1 MNDILLLPPPPPKTP
16 KRKRH
21 RKNQQSHSVTDGAA
35 APAIVTQPG
44 CVAQTRCQESCH
56 ENCQAS
62 GQDVHQDDRQEGC
75 NQAADLVVLS
85 PGKKKRTRRPR
96 KRKTNVE
103 APVNM
108 IVSTDPIVSD
118 QTEPLKLA
126 VPVGSPYPAAAPK
139 PARPAALTPQIEAI
153 RAALPAPAEYDLG
166 NLARAE
172 HWQPF
177 PPSSPRSGQTLSSGP
192 MSSPVRDV
200 PYYQDAPR
208 RRSRFIGL
216 AMTAILLGI
225 SVTTAIVL
233 SDAPKPEAKRQTAAM
248 SPVLASAPAASLM
261 QKSPASTTGES
272 DALAGVRIVDPSWDK
287 KMSCNEGTW
296 PYIDQR
302 CLVKEGSRSAARAEN
317 KIGPRMMIRR
327 PAAPETTGPIG
338 STTAIVPAAP
348 KAIATDGVAV
358 READIEKHEGRHDI
372 VAPAPVLRA
381 APPKP
386 VETRTSTVEIRT
398 APVESRMSVVETRTP
413 TVTVED
419 TAPRYTRS
427 SRWRKTAPVRTYS
440 LSEETAAPAVTSR
453 RATSVRRAATV
464 TSVKRKRQT
473 YVAEAGRRSYGRVTQ
488 AQAPQAPQFFF
499 PFGWFV
505 QAR

>member
-1 MNDILLLPPPPPKTP
+1 MNDSPPPAPPK
-16 KRKRH
+16 RRRN
-21 RKNQQSHSVTDGAA
+21 RKNRKSVSATDGASP
-35 APAIVTQPG
+35 PAIVTQPS
-44 CVAQTRCQESCH
+44 CIAQTSYHESC
-56 ENCQAS
+56 QAG
-62 GQDVHQDDRQEGC
+62 GQEDRQDDRQEGC
-75 NQAADLVVLS
+75 NQGADFVVL
-85 PGKKKRTRRPR
+85 PPENKKRTRRPR

-126 VPVGSPYPAAAPK
+126 VPVGSPYPAVAPK
-139 PARPAALTPQIEAI
+139 PARPAALTPQIVAI

-172 HWQPF
+172 LWQSSPS
-177 PPSSPRSGQTLSSGP
+177 PSSRSGP
-192 MSSPVRDV
+192 ASSPVKNVPHRQDV
-200 PYYQDAPR
+200 PR
-208 RRSRFIGL
+208 RHSRFVGL

-233 SDAPKPEAKRQTAAM
+233 SDAPKPDTKRQTADV
-248 SPVLASAPAASLM
+248 SPIVATVPATSLM
-261 QKSPASTTGES
+261 QKIATSPAGES

-317 KIGPRMMIRR
+317 KIGPRMIRR
-327 PAAPETTGPIG
+327 PAAPETSGPIG

-348 KAIATDGVAV
+348 KVSATDGVAV
-358 READIEKHEGRHDI
+358 RDADMEKHEERHEKI
-372 VAPAPVLRA
+372 VAPEPVLRA

-386 VETRTSTVEIRT
+386 VETRTSNVEIRT
-398 APVESRMSVVETRTP
+398 APAETRP
-413 TVTVED
+413 STVTVQNVE
-419 TAPRYTRS
+419 PRYIPS
-427 SRWRKTAPVRTYS
+427 SPRRRAASVRTFR
-440 LSEETAAPAVTSR
+440 LSEETTKPV
-453 RATSVRRAATV
+453 ATPRRAA
-464 TSVKRKRQT
+464 SVKRKRPT
-473 YVAEAGRRSYGRVTQ
+473 YVAEAGRRAYGRVVTQ